1 MKSCV
6 LRLLIFKYEVVSVMA
21 LSCLPIDQHKSQ
33 NPITKMWLSY
43 ALQDSTLFQAT
54 LNFAEVH
61 LDVLSGNYNSQR
73 AIVYKDQSIR
83 AVNAKL
89 RDAEHALS
97 NETIGAVAML
107 AAIEVCHRVRV
118 FDRSGRV
125 CSSDSILLGYPG

>member
-1 MKSCV
+1 MKLGV
-6 LRLLIFKYEVVSVMA
+6 LRLLIFEHEVVSVMA

-61 LDVLSGNYNSQR
+61 LDVVSGNYNSRR
-73 AIVYKDQSIR
+73 AIVYKDQSIK

-89 RDAEHALS
+89 RDNEHALS

-107 AAIEVCHRVRV
+107 AAIEVCHQRRM
-118 FDRSGRV
+118 FDRPGRV
-125 CSSDSILLGYPG
+125 CFSDSILLGHPG